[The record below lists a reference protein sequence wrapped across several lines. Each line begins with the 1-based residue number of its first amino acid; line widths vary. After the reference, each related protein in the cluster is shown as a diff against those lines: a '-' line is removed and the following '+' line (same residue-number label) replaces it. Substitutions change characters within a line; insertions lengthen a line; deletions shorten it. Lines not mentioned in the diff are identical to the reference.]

1 MHRLSTELLQQLW
14 DLRSNGTSLR
24 TIAVRLAIS
33 RNTVR
38 RYVRRAVT
46 GSSFPVTY
54 ETAPVWHARARE
66 IMDAREGIRATT
78 LATELRAEG
87 FVVTARSVQRTL
99 AAWRARE
106 ADLATRSHSEV
117 IAIAAA
123 VPEMVEEDISEPVQ
137 SRTG

>member
-1 MHRLSTELLQQLW
+1 MHRLSPDLLQHLW

-24 TIAVRLAIS
+24 KVAVQLGIS

-38 RYVRRAVT
+38 RYVRRAVH
-46 GSSFPVTY
+46 GSSFPASY
-54 ETAPVWHARARE
+54 ETAPAWHARSRE
-66 IMDAREGIRATT
+66 ILDARPNIRATT

-106 ADLATRSHSEV
+106 ADLATRTHSEV
-117 IAIAAA
+117 IAIAAP
-123 VPEMVEEDISEPVQ
+123 VLDMEEEESEPVQ